1 MQRLSRTWR
10 VAVSVALVLATARVP
25 FLGAAPPD
33 DLARGIQ
40 QVEGGE
46 FDAAVLTLDS
56 VVRRLSAQASPP
68 ADLARAYLY
77 LAIAYLGMSQEQAAK
92 ARFLDALK
100 ADRSLELSTGEFP
113 PRIVQFFERV
123 KKESESAAPA
133 PPAPTPRPTPTPTP
147 AAPAPSAPTTTRP
160 APAPTG
166 GGKGGSTALLVVGGG
181 AAAALVGALALGGG
195 GDDDDGDGGVPIVTT
210 TPTTTLAPLAD
221 LRVNGEKSGTQSCS
235 SPLVFGVGVVN
246 RTMAELR
253 IDSFAL
259 NFTVLGGNC
268 TSLQA
273 PVDGTAFSPRA
284 VPPATSAEIRRFD
297 LSGTLCVRPLG
308 RQQCAWRAALQVNT
322 AAGPLTDT
330 IEFNTR

>member
-1 MQRLSRTWR
+1 MQRLTRTWR
-10 VAVSVALVLATARVP
+10 VAVSVALVLATARGPVLSAP
-25 FLGAAPPD
+25 PPD

-46 FDAAVLTLDS
+46 FDAAVITLDG
-56 VVRRLSAQASPP
+56 VVRRLSAQPSPP
-68 ADLARAYLY
+68 ADRARAYLY

-100 ADRSLELSTGEFP
+100 ADRSLELSTGDFP
-113 PRIVQFFERV
+113 PRIVQFFEQV

-133 PPAPTPRPTPTPTP
+133 PAPVAPAPRPTPTPTP
-147 AAPAPSAPTTTRP
+147 APAAPAATPARP
-160 APAPTG
+160 AGQPAA
-166 GGKGGSTALLVVGGG
+166 GGKGGSTALLVIGGG

-195 GDDDDGDGGVPIVTT
+195 GDDGDDPGPLVTT
-210 TPTTTLAPLAD
+210 TTTTTLPPLAD
-221 LRVNGEKSGTQSCS
+221 LRVNGEKGGTQSCS
-235 SPLVFGVGVVN
+235 SPLVFSIGVVN

-297 LSGTLCVRPLG
+297 LAGTLCARPLG
-308 RQQCAWRAALQVNT
+308 RQQCSWRAALQVHT
-322 AAGPLTDT
+322 AAGALPDT

>member
-1 MQRLSRTWR
+1 MQRLIRAGR
-10 VAVSVALVLATARVP
+10 VAVVVAVALAMARGPVLS
-25 FLGAAPPD
+25 APPD
-33 DLARGIQ
+33 DLARGIA

-46 FDAAVLTLDS
+46 FDAAVITLDS

-100 ADRSLELSTGEFP
+100 ADRSLELTTGEFP
-113 PRIVQFFERV
+113 PRIVQFFEQV
-123 KKESESAAPA
+123 KRESESESAAPA
-133 PPAPTPRPTPTPTP
+133 PVAPAPRPTPTPTP
-147 AAPAPSAPTTTRP
+147 APAAPPAPTRP
-160 APAPTG
+160 APQPAG

-195 GDDDDGDGGVPIVTT
+195 GDDDGGGPGPVVTT
-210 TPTTTLAPLAD
+210 TTTTTLPPLAD

-235 SPLVFGVGVVN
+235 DPLVFSIGVVN
-246 RTMAELR
+246 RTLVELR
-253 IDSFAL
+253 IESFAL

-297 LSGTLCVRPLG
+297 LAGTLCVRPLG

-322 AAGPLTDT
+322 AAGALRDT
-330 IEFNTR
+330 IEFSTR